1 MSGDW
6 PASIEDARAIQEQ
19 LRHEVVIE
27 GDPGPVRRIAGVDAH
42 VSPSA
47 GLTWAAIAVVD
58 FPSLELEESALAAVP
73 TRFPYVPG
81 YLSFR
86 EAPAVLEALA
96 LLRTPPDLLMVDG
109 HGIAHPRGLGI
120 ASHLGVLTG
129 LPSIGVAKSR
139 LVGWFEEPGPVKGDR
154 TALTH
159 RGATIAT
166 VLRSRE
172 RARPL
177 FVSTGHRISAE
188 LALELVLATLTRYR
202 LPEPTRLAD
211 RVSRMH
217 P

>member
-6 PASIEDARAIQEQ
+6 PASIEEARAIQEQ
-19 LRHEVVIE
+19 LRHEVVTE

-109 HGIAHPRGLGI
+109 HGIAHPRGVGI
-120 ASHLGVLTG
+120 AAHLGVAAG

-139 LVGWFEEPGPVKGDR
+139 LVGRFAEPGPGKGEHSPLFIGDEVV
-154 TALTH
+154 
-159 RGATIAT
+159 GT

-177 FVSTGHRISAE
+177 FVSTGHRISLDRAV
-188 LALELVLATLTRYR
+188 ALVLACLTRYR

>member
-1 MSGDW
+1 VNGAW
-6 PASIEDARAIQEQ
+6 PASIEEARGIQEA
-19 LRHEVVIE
+19 LRHQVVTS
-27 GDPGPVRRIAGVDAH
+27 GDPGPVRRIAGIDAH
-42 VSPSA
+42 VAPTA
-47 GLTWAAIAVVD
+47 GLTWAAVAVVA

-73 TRFPYVPG
+73 TSFPYVPG

-96 LLRTPPDLLMVDG
+96 LLSTPPDLLMVDG

-139 LVGWFEEPGPVKGDR
+139 LVGRHEEPGPVQGDR
-154 TALTH
+154 TDLVH
-159 RGATIAT
+159 RGAKIAT

-172 RARPL
+172 RTRPL
-177 FVSTGHRISAE
+177 FVSTGHRINAE
-188 LALELVLATLTRYR
+188 RSLELVLATLTRYR

-211 RVSRMH
+211 RISRTH

>member
-1 MSGDW
+1 VSGDW
-6 PASIEDARAIQEQ
+6 PASIQEAREIQEQ
-19 LRHEVVIE
+19 LRHRVVTS
-27 GDPGPVRRIAGVDAH
+27 GDPGPVRRIAGIDAH
-42 VSPSA
+42 VSPST
-47 GLTWAAIAVVD
+47 GLTWAAVALVA

-73 TRFPYVPG
+73 TGFPYVPG

-86 EAPAVLEALA
+86 EAPAVVEALA

-109 HGIAHPRGLGI
+109 HGVAHPRGLGI
-120 ASHLGVLTG
+120 ASHLGVVTG

-139 LVGWFEEPGPVKGDR
+139 LVGRCEDPGPAKGDR
-154 TALTH
+154 TKLTY

-177 FVSTGHRISAE
+177 FVSTGHRIEAE
-188 LALELVLATLTRYR
+188 RALELVLATLTRYR

>member
-1 MSGDW
+1 MSGAW
-6 PASIEDARAIQEQ
+6 PSSVEEARRIQEA
-19 LRHEVVIE
+19 LRHRVVTS
-27 GDPGPVRRIAGVDAH
+27 GDPGPVRRIAGIDAH
-42 VSPSA
+42 VAPAA
-47 GLTWAAIAVVD
+47 GLTWAAAAVVT

-73 TRFPYVPG
+73 TGFPYIPG

-86 EAPAVLEALA
+86 EVPAVLEALA

-139 LVGWFEEPGPVKGDR
+139 LVGRYEEPGPVRGDR
-154 TALTH
+154 SNLIH
-159 RGATIAT
+159 RGATLAT

-177 FVSTGHRISAE
+177 FISTGHRISGE
-188 LALELVLATLTRYR
+188 RALELVLATLTRYR

>member
-1 MSGDW
+1 VSDAW
-6 PASIEDARAIQEQ
+6 PASVAEARTIQEA
-19 LRHEVVIE
+19 LRHQVEAS
-27 GDPGPVRRIAGVDAH
+27 GDPGPVRRIAGIDAH
-42 VSPSA
+42 VAPAA
-47 GLTWAAIAVVD
+47 GLTWAAVAVVA
-58 FPSLELEESALAAVP
+58 FPSLELEESVLAAVP
-73 TRFPYVPG
+73 TGFPYVPG

-139 LVGWFEEPGPVKGDR
+139 LVGRNDEPGPIKGDR
-154 TALTH
+154 TDLVH

-172 RARPL
+172 RTRPL
-177 FVSTGHRISAE
+177 FVSSGHRISAE
-188 LALELVLATLTRYR
+188 RALELVLATLTRYR

-211 RVSRMH
+211 RISRMH